1 MGGEIL
7 DDEGKMK
14 YLGHTASIED
24 LCILPNGLLLSCAYD
39 KKVKVWQY
47 QNVDDPLVKT
57 FDKTE

>member
-1 MGGEIL
+1 
-7 DDEGKMK
+7 MK

-47 QNVDDPLVKT
+47 QNPDDPLIKT